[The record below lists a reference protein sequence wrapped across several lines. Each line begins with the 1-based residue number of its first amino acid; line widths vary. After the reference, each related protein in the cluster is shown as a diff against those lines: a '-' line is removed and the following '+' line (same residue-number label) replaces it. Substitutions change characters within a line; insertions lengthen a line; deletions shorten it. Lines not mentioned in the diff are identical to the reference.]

1 VNPIREIIDKIDGE
15 VAYNLFK
22 KMCVS
27 ESKIE
32 QFYKSMDDMLRAMSI
47 TRNIRIVIRR
57 NLRQLL

>member
-32 QFYKSMDDMLRAMSI
+32 QFYKSIDDMLRAMSYYI
-47 TRNIRIVIRR
+47 
-57 NLRQLL
+57 